1 LITLVIIFSL
11 FLLVHRAVAFGVG
24 GFVLAPQSLDRE
36 KSLSA
41 ALVNRQT
48 KKDPLAPSQKVLIR
62 HKKSASTID
71 AQLPFEKV

>member
-1 LITLVIIFSL
+1 LITFVIVFSL
-11 FLLVHRAVAFGVG
+11 FFCW
-24 GFVLAPQSLDRE
+24 FVLAPQSLDRE

-48 KKDPLAPSQKVLIR
+48 KKDPLARNQKVLKR